1 MTTCFAPAIG
11 PTYGGFILHEFNWN
25 QIFLFLRA
33 RLSPASFQF
42 HSAVSVSALDLKI
55 CLECRK

>member
-1 MTTCFAPAIG
+1 MIESDRKEG
-11 PTYGGFILHEFNWN
+11 L
-25 QIFLFLRA
+25 
-33 RLSPASFQF
+33 SFQF